1 LRPDFRLERF
11 GGDDAVQQSVFPFKF
26 PETTQAA
33 VAWIC
38 GAFLATF
45 ILITVIEALRRWMNR
60 RMQIRAEWRVVDN
73 MMRERGFSG
82 EEQNLLRSMIQAYSP
97 KTPLP
102 ALTTRRNFD
111 ACVEQKMDALFS
123 SGDMDRFEKV
133 GIMLRDLRV
142 RLGLDYIA
150 YGMRIFSTRELHV
163 GQMLWIAPA
172 GKGPT
177 WTKCLISAID
187 EAYFYVAPKDKDAP
201 LPALGNEVRFHLW
214 RENDARYEFAAKRMR
229 ANESEIPWTIL
240 HTRGLNRIQARN
252 FYRIRFHQEA
262 TVGILAA
269 YGEEDAVAGLRPRR
283 VVTRFGGTLTS
294 LSAGGFALVTQH
306 AIREATLIRTRIAVP
321 GSPPFEVEA
330 ETVGV
335 EHISGRQH
343 LVRARFTAI
352 TEDNRDIIA
361 KYVLQAQRPRSGSI
375 EPQEPEAPETSS
387 EDVTE

>member
-1 LRPDFRLERF
+1 
-11 GGDDAVQQSVFPFKF
+11 VQQSVFPFKF
-26 PETTQAA
+26 PETTQAV
-33 VAWIC
+33 VAWVC
-38 GAFLATF
+38 AAFFFAF
-45 ILITVIEALRRWMNR
+45 ILITVIEALRRWLNR
-60 RMQIRAEWRVVDN
+60 RMQIRAEWRVVNN
-73 MMRERGFSG
+73 MMREQGFS
-82 EEQNLLRSMIQAYSP
+82 EEERNLLCSVIQTYSP

-102 ALTTRRNFD
+102 AITTRRNFD
-111 ACVEQKMDALFS
+111 ACVDQKMDALLAA
-123 SGDMDRFEKV
+123 GNTERFERT
-133 GIMLRDLRV
+133 GIMLRKLRV

-177 WTKCLISAID
+177 WTKCNLVAID
-187 EAYFYVAPKDKDAP
+187 EAHFYVAPKDKDAP
-201 LPALGNEVRFHLW
+201 LPHLGDEVRFHLW
-214 RENDARYEFAAKRMR
+214 RDNDARYEFAAKRVHTK
-229 ANESEIPWTIL
+229 ESGTPWAIL

-252 FYRIRFHQEA
+252 FYRIRFHQDA

-283 VVTRFGGTLTS
+283 VVTRFGGIVTS

-306 AIREATLIRTRIAVP
+306 AVREGTLVRTSIIVP

-343 LVRARFTAI
+343 LVRARFTAVS
-352 TEDNRDIIA
+352 EENRDLIA
-361 KYVLQAQRPRSGSI
+361 KYVLQVQRPRSGQI
-375 EPQEPEAPETSS
+375 EVQEPETPEIPS
-387 EDVTE
+387 EDTAE